1 MSARIAIPKSQAANA
16 NRWADDPL
24 KERLHTMD
32 FEKLLAQW
40 SNEQGFTT
48 WADDHAAV
56 LRNLARWLDKNAAQQ
71 SVQADEVPECDCNTA
86 QGFHE
91 DSCAVTIFYAALR
104 R

>member
-1 MSARIAIPKSQAANA
+1 MLPPNYSEPPNICTTCGK
-16 NRWADDPL
+16 
-24 KERLHTMD
+24 
-32 FEKLLAQW
+32 QW
-40 SNEQGFTT
+40 EGNPYEYETDNHEFPCPEC
-48 WADDHAAV
+48 
-56 LRNLARWLDKNAAQQ
+56 AAQQ